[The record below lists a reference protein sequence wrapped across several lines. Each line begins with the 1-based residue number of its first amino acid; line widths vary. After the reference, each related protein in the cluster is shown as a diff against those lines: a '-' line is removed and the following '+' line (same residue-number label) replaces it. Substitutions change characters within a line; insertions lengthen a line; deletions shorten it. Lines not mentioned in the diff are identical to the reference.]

1 VAPSPSMGPRPVVV
15 TVVLLALCC
24 LAQCTPSWQPSSFPN
39 PGSDA
44 RACGRGDV
52 KAGASRICDPDHVI
66 GSESRNVVEGII
78 QDIEAGREPY
88 ATMDCGAK
96 GKTGY
101 KVCVAAGLQQQ
112 RHV

>member
-1 VAPSPSMGPRPVVV
+1 MGHRPLVAAA
-15 TVVLLALCC
+15 VLLALCC

-44 RACGRGDV
+44 RACDRGDV

-66 GSESRNVVEGII
+66 GAESRNVVEGII

-88 ATMDCGAK
+88 AAMDCGAK

-101 KVCVAAGLQQQ
+101 KVWMQPALQQ
-112 RHV
+112 